1 MCHIRMVCA
10 CAIRQRMRLRLIIMV
25 WTKYKSNSEKTENV
39 LGSIGVNVNDAI
51 CVFLSIRL
59 LLYFSLFLSLS
70 NSLYDFVF
78 MSSLQGAPLHNF
90 RAYTKRASTANGQHA
105 SSGDT
110 QSIVLVSVAFGAAQH
125 LYMWPVQKD
134 GGQVQS
140 AELYL
145 FTVHIGYITIYN
157 LYNILNECIF
167 LLAVVVVHYHGC
179 MPFFSFLLVCS
190 RLCCPIVIAHTH
202 TRKEWRATMKENAPR
217 RTTIK
222 TEKKNAM
229 HIAAPLCVA
238 LLQGTTARIAHNAND
253 ALRVCKAFGLCHAVL
268 GSSLLRFCLPFCSP
282 FLFHFILIRNFASRR
297 T

>member
-202 TRKEWRATMKENAPR
+202 THRHAKSGVLRWKRMNRGERQSKQKRKMQCTLLHRCVSPYCKAPR
-217 RTTIK
+217 PESRIMQM
-222 TEKKNAM
+222 M
-229 HIAAPLCVA
+229 HYEY
-238 LLQGTTARIAHNAND
+238 ARH
-253 ALRVCKAFGLCHAVL
+253 L
-268 GSSLLRFCLPFCSP
+268 GSAMQC
-282 FLFHFILIRNFASRR
+282 
-297 T
+297 